1 MPFGEYLPMGELMSK
16 IGVRS
21 LVHVPADFTAG
32 PTPAPISLVNAPPV
46 QPLICYEALYPG
58 FTPATRATR
67 PAWIVNVSND
77 AWFGKTSG
85 PRQHLN
91 LASYRALET
100 GLPVARA
107 TPTGVSA
114 MIDPWGRIVEGKRLD
129 PGQAGIIDVRLPQAA
144 APTLYGR
151 WGDMGFAVLLVIML
165 IAGRRR
171 AGNAQLER

>member
-1 MPFGEYLPMGELMSK
+1 MGDLRRK
-16 IGVRS
+16 TGVRGWF
-21 LVHVPADFTAG
+21 HFPADFTAG